1 MPRYTSTL
9 KPLWLAAPWGR
20 WRSVSYV
27 CVCVLDVLVCNSRGS
42 LKPPGPPSMLPP
54 KFFLFLRQLF
64 LLFTFFFLTT
74 RSWTQCVS
82 ILKTTAAF
90 HKHDGIVVSEAIFFP
105 PPFHTI
111 SLISAC
117 QWNNTCGGQKKE
129 RATDCFLN

>member
-20 WRSVSYV
+20 WRSVS

-90 HKHDGIVVSEAIFFP
+90 HKHDGIVVSEAIFSP
-105 PPFHTI
+105 PLLFTQYPSFLRVSGI
-111 SLISAC
+111 IRVA
-117 QWNNTCGGQKKE
+117 GKKKKE
-129 RATDCFLN
+129 QLIAF